1 MEQELIDQLWK
12 RATRETLNSG
22 ALNERYRFA
31 QLVSDAEAKRMQD
44 EGMVTVGHMHE
55 QVAKERESCA
65 MGCEQLPAP
74 DIYDN
79 SDKSM
84 WDVTCIDCA
93 EAIRARSNT

>member
-1 MEQELIDQLWK
+1 MEQELIDQLWN

-44 EGMVTVGHMHE
+44 EGMVTVGHMRE
-55 QVAKERESCA
+55 QVAKEREACA
-65 MGCEQLPAP
+65 MVCEQLPAP